1 MEFQNF
7 KSWNLR
13 DSLSL
18 NLSKICINRALL
30 RLQIFGD
37 CLPPCPPDFNFSAS
51 KLKEHKET
59 VIAKAGAKAPRFCWL
74 WLCQRVSCSW
84 QMSDNWYQSAFSR
97 PTVVT
102 KKVLIYQRFKFQHDR
117 RLTQTV
123 RCLTVIAKC
132 LTKIDRCLTYTF

>member
-1 MEFQNF
+1 MSMSFFLTDLFLGTRNSISLRTQGNLQANF
-7 KSWNLR
+7 WG
-13 DSLSL
+13 LS
-18 NLSKICINRALL
+18 A
-30 RLQIFGD
+30 
-37 CLPPCPPDFNFSAS
+37 PWTPDFNFSAS